1 MLSDDLLNL
10 HALCHLDVY
19 SIPPFISGVLGLTGP
34 QDTVQH
40 VGSLA
45 TLNCSN
51 NANDIIEW
59 SDFITITTG
68 NRIYISSS
76 GLVGT
81 HPNAGSYRVDES
93 TRSGVEHYNLN
104 IISTRSTDAGQY
116 GCKRTLLE
124 RTFETANLLVVGEY
138 FTYFSM

>member
-1 MLSDDLLNL
+1 MMSTCN
-10 HALCHLDVY
+10 LDVY
-19 SIPPFISGVLGLTGP
+19 NIHPSISGISSLTGP
-34 QDTVQH
+34 QDTVQY
-40 VGSLA
+40 VGSES

-59 SDFITITTG
+59 SELITITTG

-81 HPNAGSYRVDES
+81 HPNAGSYRVDEQTS
-93 TRSGVEHYNLN
+93 NGVEHYNLN
-104 IISTRSTDAGQY
+104 IISTGSTDAGQY
-116 GCKRTLLE
+116 GCKRTLIDSI
-124 RTFETANLLVVGEY
+124 FQTANLLVVGEY

>member
-1 MLSDDLLNL
+1 MMST
-10 HALCHLDVY
+10 CHLDVY
-19 SIPPFISGVLGLTGP
+19 TISAFISGVLSITGP
-34 QDTVQH
+34 QDTVQY
-40 VGSLA
+40 VGSEA

-59 SDFITITTG
+59 SDFITIITG
-68 NRIYISSS
+68 NRLYISNR

-93 TRSGVEHYNLN
+93 TSNGVEHYNLN

-116 GCKRTLLE
+116 GCKRTLME
-124 RTFETANLLVVGEY
+124 STFHTANLLVVGEY